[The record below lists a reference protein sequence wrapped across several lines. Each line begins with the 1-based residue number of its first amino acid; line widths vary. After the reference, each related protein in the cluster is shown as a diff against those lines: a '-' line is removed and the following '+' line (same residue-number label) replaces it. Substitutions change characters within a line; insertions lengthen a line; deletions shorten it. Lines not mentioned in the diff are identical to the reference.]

1 MLKQSLLVII
11 VIICMLNTLIYAQDP
26 VAKNTEEPT
35 IKISS
40 ELVSLDMQVLSKK
53 TGTPFGGLTAD
64 NFEIYENNIK
74 QQISNFSHDKLPLS
88 VLLLVDV
95 SGSVEPI
102 IPEIQAGAL
111 KALQL
116 LKPED
121 EVGVMIFASDT
132 AALDRF
138 SKDKKLIT
146 DAISK
151 LVIKKAA
158 VGQLTFLNEALYQA
172 SDYMKNLSS
181 PNYRRVIIVVTD
193 DIINKPTGGH
203 TKDETI
209 RRLLE
214 ADITVCGLQVGNRE
228 AATTINIKR
237 PNDRNPSGINAEGKA
252 PARTV
257 NNRGLNSRGQ
267 KEQEEIRGG
276 RGTTIAGDFNELT
289 PPPLVNSFDR
299 AAEKVGVYADETGGE
314 VTDTQ
319 GHSIV
324 SRFTNLIEHL
334 RARYSVAYAPDNT
347 KADGKLRKIKIKIVN
362 GNKENKE
369 LTVRA
374 KRGYFVDKAK

>member
-1 MLKQSLLVII
+1 MLKNNFLLSIVLVFCLFIPVLAQS
-11 VIICMLNTLIYAQDP
+11 QSP
-26 VAKNTEEPT
+26 VTKDTEEPT

-40 ELVSLDMQVLSKK
+40 ELVSLDMQVLNKK
-53 TGTPFGGLTAD
+53 TGNPFGGLTAD
-64 NFEIYENNIK
+64 NFEIYENNVK
-74 QQISNFSHDKLPLS
+74 QQITNFSQDKLPLS

-102 IPEIQAGAL
+102 IPEIQADAL

-121 EVGVMIFASDT
+121 EAGVMIFASET

-146 DAISK
+146 DAIGK
-151 LVIKKAA
+151 LVVKKAA

-172 SDYMKNLSS
+172 SDYMKKLSS
-181 PNYRRVIIVVTD
+181 PNYRKVVIVVTD

-209 RRLLE
+209 KRLLE

-228 AATTINIKR
+228 APVTINIK
-237 PNDRNPSGINAEGKA
+237 NANERNPSGINAQGKA
-252 PARTV
+252 PQPS
-257 NNRGLNSRGQ
+257 L
-267 KEQEEIRGG
+267 GG
-276 RGTTIAGDFNELT
+276 RGPRGKEQVRDGSQAPRVGDFNELT
-289 PPPLVNSFDR
+289 PPPVVNSFDR

-324 SRFTNLIEHL
+324 SRFTDLIEHL

-347 KADGKLRKIKIKIVN
+347 KANGKLRKIKIKIVN

-374 KRGYFVDKAK
+374 KRGYFVDKEK

>member
-1 MLKQSLLVII
+1 MLKQGLLVIL
-11 VIICMLNTLIYAQDP
+11 VIICMLHTLIYAQDP
-26 VAKNTEEPT
+26 VAKATQEPT

-64 NFEIYENNIK
+64 NFEIYENNVK
-74 QQISNFSHDKLPLS
+74 QKITNFSQDKLPLS

-102 IPEIQAGAL
+102 IAEIQAGAL

-121 EVGVMIFASDT
+121 EVGVMIFASET
-132 AALDRF
+132 AALDKF

-146 DAISK
+146 DSISK
-151 LVIKKAA
+151 LVVKKAA

-172 SDYMKNLSS
+172 SDYMKKLSS

-209 RRLLE
+209 KRLLE

-228 AATTINIKR
+228 AASTINVKR
-237 PNDRNPSGINAEGKA
+237 PNERNPSGINSQGKA
-252 PARTV
+252 PAP
-257 NNRGLNSRGQ
+257 NLNGRGPRQNS
-267 KEQEEIRGG
+267 KEEIRGG
-276 RGTTIAGDFNELT
+276 RATTIVGDFNELT

-299 AAEKVGVYADETGGE
+299 AAEKVSVYADETGGE

-324 SRFTNLIEHL
+324 SRFTDLIEHL

-347 KADGKLRKIKIKIVN
+347 KADGKLRKIKVKVVD

-369 LTVRA
+369 LIVRA
-374 KRGYFVDKAK
+374 KRGYFVNKEK